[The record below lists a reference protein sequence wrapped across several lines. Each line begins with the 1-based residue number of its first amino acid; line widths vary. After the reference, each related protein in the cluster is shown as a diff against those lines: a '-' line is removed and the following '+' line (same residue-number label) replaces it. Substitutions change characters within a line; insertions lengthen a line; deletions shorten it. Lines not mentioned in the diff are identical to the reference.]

1 MKKVF
6 LLLSL
11 MAITCCFLVM
21 GVSAATTNEFGDAQT
36 LANIDMNGMN
46 TDTEARVVLRLSDG
60 EYYTYPS
67 AYIFRS
73 GAQLQFD
80 YSPISKALGQSIT
93 SANVIRLEVPSNI
106 VNIAYGGISGYSQL
120 LEIRFLQDS
129 SLETVGGGGFYNN
142 PLLEKIN
149 LPSSLKEFTGTQIF
163 NACYALHTVTFAE
176 NSQLTKIPDYCF
188 QNCRALKKLVL
199 PHSVTTLGNNL
210 FDSST
215 GIEEL
220 YLSPNLVDFGKNH
233 FAWKQSG
240 TLKIYAPAKL
250 FANKDS
256 VGISDFSWWEND
268 KCLPSMVIFMTGTE
282 EQAKAIV
289 SKSTYH
295 KLTNATVSAWDEG
308 EGEDGYVPQTGWAI
322 VYGYGYCDAFFGGTH
337 QMTGEENVKIVDYF
351 SPISIGDICTREG
364 CGKGVVSKTI
374 APVFQQSLGISVTE
388 KPDANGKYSMTV
400 GYVINRDAYNELC
413 EYVNLEF
420 GFVVS
425 AVSETG
431 KEPLMIENGTACPVN
446 AEKTI
451 FIKQTA
457 LAYSFV
463 DAKLRGLSS
472 ANNGMEFVMTMFV
485 CDGENITYLNDTV
498 TVNIPSAS

>member
-120 LEIRFLQDS
+120 LEIRFLEDS

-188 QNCRALKKLVL
+188 QNCRALKSLCCHTPLLLWETICLIPQRVL
-199 PHSVTTLGNNL
+199 
-210 FDSST
+210 
-215 GIEEL
+215 
-220 YLSPNLVDFGKNH
+220 
-233 FAWKQSG
+233 
-240 TLKIYAPAKL
+240 
-250 FANKDS
+250 
-256 VGISDFSWWEND
+256 
-268 KCLPSMVIFMTGTE
+268 
-282 EQAKAIV
+282 
-289 SKSTYH
+289 
-295 KLTNATVSAWDEG
+295 
-308 EGEDGYVPQTGWAI
+308 
-322 VYGYGYCDAFFGGTH
+322 
-337 QMTGEENVKIVDYF
+337 
-351 SPISIGDICTREG
+351 R
-364 CGKGVVSKTI
+364 
-374 APVFQQSLGISVTE
+374 
-388 KPDANGKYSMTV
+388 
-400 GYVINRDAYNELC
+400 
-413 EYVNLEF
+413 
-420 GFVVS
+420 
-425 AVSETG
+425 
-431 KEPLMIENGTACPVN
+431 
-446 AEKTI
+446 
-451 FIKQTA
+451 
-457 LAYSFV
+457 SF
-463 DAKLRGLSS
+463 
-472 ANNGMEFVMTMFV
+472 T
-485 CDGENITYLNDTV
+485 
-498 TVNIPSAS
+498 